1 MKKAGL
7 KNRRIVDR
15 GIFLFFRKENKKVKM
30 KIRKNRIALHHLFKG
45 W

>member
-15 GIFLFFRKENKKVKM
+15 GIFLFFRKKQKVKM